1 MKNIN
6 TFNKLFVPNIEPG
19 TKTFEEIRL
28 DWAIGLIAME
38 DLETETGMTMQ
49 QANEERYNLLN
60 KYIADLHQA
69 SDYAQQNRSMV
80 ALYWE
85 NTIKQARSLTTDL
98 SRLNSGLD
106 ADYISNTVDHL
117 KHQRDIELSML
128 RFG

>member
-38 DLETETGMTMQ
+38 DLETETGMTIK

-69 SDYAQQNRSMV
+69 SDYAQHNRSMV
-80 ALYWE
+80 ALYWQT
-85 NTIKQARSLTTDL
+85 TIKQAQSFIKMRTDI
-98 SRLNSGLD
+98 D
-106 ADYISNTVDHL
+106 AAFESNTVDHL